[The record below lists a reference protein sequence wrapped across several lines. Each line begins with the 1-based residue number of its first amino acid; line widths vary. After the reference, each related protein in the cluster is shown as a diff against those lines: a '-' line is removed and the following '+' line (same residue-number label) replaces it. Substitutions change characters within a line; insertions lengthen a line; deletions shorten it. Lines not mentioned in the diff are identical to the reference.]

1 MGFFVLFF
9 EDLFVYFLYE
19 SSVCMCIGTPRT
31 SGVWPEVGAPDLPMA
46 YIGDEMLLVWMIYGE
61 REDSGQEDTSYP
73 ELCVHF
79 PQGQFLEF
87 PQTLRVAVSCY
98 CRTSPSGGIPRLEG
112 IHTCNPLDIATLWL
126 LGRCESWDGVKLS
139 SRQQPTFAESYC
151 GPCGGH

>member
-1 MGFFVLFF
+1 M
-9 EDLFVYFLYE
+9 YFLYE
-19 SSVCMCIGTPRT
+19 PSVCMCIGTPRT